1 MRKTVQPGSITPLPA
16 LDPRRWKTLALL
28 GAAFFMV
35 ILDATIVLTGIPSM
49 QEELGFTVAGV
60 QWVLTAYSL
69 TFAGLMLFFGRMAD
83 LLGRRRVFMTGLAL
97 FITSSAAC
105 GAAWSAEV
113 LITARSVQGLSA
125 AIMAPTALSIVIATF
140 SDSAERNK
148 ALGIWGGLGGIGAT
162 AGLLLG
168 GLITDALG
176 WEWIFYLNIPAGLVI
191 LALCPMLLRESRER
205 AVGRTFDFAGA
216 IMITVAPLLIA
227 YAVIQAPESG
237 WGSATTVGLFA
248 GALAVLALFVFG
260 EARSPAPLV
269 PLRIFRN
276 RTLVGGNLL
285 MLVVG
290 LAVDGMMFPLTLYA
304 QQVLKYSALQFGLMS
319 AVMTVMSV
327 VGAFAGQALVTR
339 LGIRPI
345 ASGGTLLIAAGCLLL
360 VPVSVDG
367 SFTTDMLWGLL
378 VFGPGMGASFVAAQI
393 AALADVPEEE
403 SGLAAGLVD
412 TLFNIGSALGIATV
426 TSVAIAVGRV
436 TVVETRT
443 PAVSLVALNDGL
455 RAAFGVAAIFAALGL
470 VVALF
475 VLARSYS
482 AQVADDL
489 ALPESDSTAG
499 EPQKKE
505 NAHESACDQSGPFL
519 RRLD

>member
-1 MRKTVQPGSITPLPA
+1 MSAPPGQ
-16 LDPRRWKTLALL
+16 DPRRWKALALL

-35 ILDATIVLTGIPSM
+35 ILDATIVLTAIPSM
-49 QEELGFTVAGV
+49 QQDLGFTVTGV
-60 QWVLTAYSL
+60 QWVLTAYAL

-83 LLGRRRVFMTGLAL
+83 LFGRRRVFMAGLAL
-97 FITSSAAC
+97 FVASSIMC

-113 LITARSVQGLSA
+113 LVAARSLQGLSA
-125 AIMAPTALSIVIATF
+125 AIMAPTALSIVVATF

-148 ALGIWGGLGGIGAT
+148 ALGVWGGLGGVGAT

-176 WEWIFYLNIPAGLVI
+176 WEWIFYLNVPVGVVI
-191 LALCPMLLRESRER
+191 LALSPVLLRESRER
-205 AVGRTFDFAGA
+205 AATREFDVVGAVT
-216 IMITVAPLLIA
+216 ITVAPLLIA

-237 WGSATTVGLFA
+237 WASATTIGLLVAAF
-248 GALAVLALFVFG
+248 AVLALFVFV
-260 EARSPAPLV
+260 EARSTAPLV

-290 LAVDGMMFPLTLYA
+290 LAVDGMLFPLTLYA
-304 QQVLKYSALQFGLMS
+304 QQVLRYSALQFGLMS

-345 ASGGTLLIAAGCLLL
+345 AIAGTLLIGAGCLLL
-360 VPVSVDG
+360 IPVSVNG
-367 SFTTDMLWGLL
+367 SFAADMVWGLL

-393 AALADVPEEE
+393 AALTGVAEEE

-426 TSVAIAVGRV
+426 TSVAVAVGRV
-436 TVVETRT
+436 AATEPGDPSGSV
-443 PAVSLVALNDGL
+443 VALNDGL
-455 RAAFGVAAIFAALGL
+455 RAAFGVAAVFAVLGL
-470 VVALF
+470 AVALF
-475 VLARSYS
+475 ILTRNRPAE
-482 AQVADDL
+482 VAV
-489 ALPESDSTAG
+489 PEPATHHA
-499 EPQKKE
+499 
-505 NAHESACDQSGPFL
+505 
-519 RRLD
+519 

>member
-1 MRKTVQPGSITPLPA
+1 MQPGSTNAPPLP
-16 LDPRRWKTLALL
+16 DPRRWKTLALL
-28 GAAFFMV
+28 GTAFFMV
-35 ILDATIVLTGIPSM
+35 ILDATIVLTAIPSM
-49 QEELGFTVAGV
+49 QEDLGFTVAGV
-60 QWVLTAYSL
+60 QWVLTAYAL

-83 LLGRRRVFMTGLAL
+83 LLGRRRVFVAGLAL
-97 FITSSAAC
+97 FITSSIVC

-113 LITARSVQGLSA
+113 LVAARSVQGLSA

-148 ALGIWGGLGGIGAT
+148 ALGIWGGLGGVGAT

-176 WEWIFYLNIPAGLVI
+176 WEWIFYLNVPAGLVI
-191 LALCPMLLRESRER
+191 LALCPVLLRESRER
-205 AVGRTFDFAGA
+205 AAGRKFDFVGA
-216 IMITVAPLLIA
+216 VTITAAPLLIA

-237 WGSATTVGLFA
+237 WGSARTIGLFA
-248 GALAVLALFVFG
+248 AGLAVLALFVFV
-260 EARSPAPLV
+260 EARSAAPLV

-290 LAVDGMMFPLTLYA
+290 LAVDGMLFPLTLYA
-304 QQVLKYSALQFGLMS
+304 QQVLQYSALQFGLMS

-345 ASGGTLLIAAGCLLL
+345 AIGGMLLIGVGCLLL
-360 VPVSVDG
+360 VPVSVNG
-367 SFTTDMLWGLL
+367 SFTADMLWGLL

-393 AALADVPEEE
+393 AALTAVPEEE

-436 TVVETRT
+436 TVAETGE
-443 PAVSLVALNDGL
+443 PAGSLVALNDGL
-455 RAAFGVAAIFAALGL
+455 GAAFGVAAIFAALGL
-470 VVALF
+470 GVALF
-475 VLARSYS
+475 VLTRSHP
-482 AQVADDL
+482 AEVA
-489 ALPESDSTAG
+489 SDTAVSEPVSTAG
-499 EPQKKE
+499 EP
-505 NAHESACDQSGPFL
+505 A
-519 RRLD
+519 